1 MIQTRS
7 IAVLVLCSVALAA
20 CNTATQVEEAPR
32 DPNTV
37 PELTLNLPEQEDCR
51 CVEEPQRDYTFLERG
66 YSALALRE
74 YLDAVEYFKS
84 YRRLEQRPEA
94 QWEADIAIAFVSMLP
109 DSPLYDAEEARKSW
123 RQLTKE
129 LTADMQVHDQAI
141 VMHDALASFS
151 AMDRRVTDL
160 ENDNASLREE
170 LEKREEAL
178 KRLRELTLGQRGE

>member
-1 MIQTRS
+1 MSRS
-7 IAVLVLCSVALAA
+7 RFIAVFALCSLTLAA

-32 DPNTV
+32 DPNSV

-51 CVEEPQRDYTFLERG
+51 CVEEPQRDFTFLERG

-74 YLDAVEYFKS
+74 YLDAVEYFQS
-84 YRRLEQRPEA
+84 YQRLEQRPEA
-94 QWEADIAIAFVSMLP
+94 QWEAAIGIAFVSMLP

-129 LTADMQVHDQAI
+129 LTPEMQVHDQAI

-160 ENDNASLREE
+160 ENANANLQEE

>member
-1 MIQTRS
+1 MSPIRS
-7 IAVLVLCSVALAA
+7 MAVSVLCGLALVA

-32 DPNTV
+32 DPNSV
-37 PELTLNLPEQEDCR
+37 PELTLNLPEQNDCR
-51 CVEEPQRDYTFLERG
+51 CVDEPQRDYTFLERG

-74 YLDAVEYFKS
+74 YLDAVEYFQS
-84 YRRLEQRPEA
+84 YQRLEQSPEA
-94 QWEADIAIAFVSMLP
+94 QWEAAIGIAFVSMLP
-109 DSPLYDAEEARKSW
+109 ESPLYDAEEARKAW

-129 LTADMQVHDQAI
+129 LTPEMQVHDNAI

-160 ENDNASLREE
+160 ENDNAKLREE

>member
-1 MIQTRS
+1 MIRTRT
-7 IAVLVLCSVALAA
+7 IAVLALCSSVLAA

-37 PELTLNLPEQEDCR
+37 PELTLNLPDQEDCR
-51 CVEEPQRDYTFLERG
+51 CVDESQRDYTFLERG

-74 YLDAVEYFKS
+74 YLDAVDYFKS
-84 YRRLEQRPEA
+84 YRRLENRPEA

-123 RQLTKE
+123 RQLTKD
-129 LTADMQVHDQAI
+129 LAPDMRVHDQAI

>member
-1 MIQTRS
+1 MIRTFAITVS
-7 IAVLVLCSVALAA
+7 VLVSLVLSA

-37 PELTLNLPEQEDCR
+37 PELTLNLPEQDDCR
-51 CVEEPQRDYTFLERG
+51 CVEEAQRDYTFLERG

-84 YRRLEQRPEA
+84 YQRLEQRPEA
-94 QWEADIAIAFVSMLP
+94 QWEAAIAIAFISMLP
-109 DSPLYDAEEARKSW
+109 ESPLYDAEEARKSW
-123 RQLTKE
+123 RELTKE
-129 LTADMQVHDQAI
+129 LTAGMRVHDQAI

-160 ENDNASLREE
+160 EKDNARLRDE

-178 KRLRELTLGQRGE
+178 KRLRELTLGQLGE